1 MKHIHITHITLIL
14 AMLNPVMLMAELPGV
29 TVQVSNFSTTEG
41 TVEVSLFDSAESFL
55 VKPFLQH
62 SGKVAENGTYST
74 RFASLPEGE
83 YAVVV
88 VHDAND
94 NGQLDL
100 GFLDFGGED
109 YAYSNQVRPWF
120 GRPDF
125 DEVKFAV
132 GDTDVVLEIDLGNN

>member
-1 MKHIHITHITLIL
+1 MKHISVAHFALIL
-14 AMLNPVMLMAELPGV
+14 AMFNPLTLMAALPGV
-29 TVQVSNFSTTEG
+29 EVQVKNLSSTDG
-41 TVEVSLFDSAESFL
+41 TVEVSLFHSAESFL
-55 VKPFLQH
+55 TQPYLQQ
-62 SGKVAENGTYST
+62 SGKVAEDGSYTTY
-74 RFASLPEGE
+74 FASLPEGE

-109 YAYSNQVRPWF
+109 YGYSNNVRPWF

-125 DEVKFAV
+125 DEVKFVV
-132 GDTDVVLEIDLGNN
+132 GDTDVTLEIDLGNH

>member
-1 MKHIHITHITLIL
+1 MKHISTAHIVLIL
-14 AMLNPVMLMAELPGV
+14 AMLYPVTLLAELPGV
-29 TVQVSNFSTTEG
+29 VVQVSNFSTTDG

-55 VKPFLQH
+55 VAPYLQQ
-62 SGKVAENGTYST
+62 SGNIDENGSYVTY
-74 RFASLPEGE
+74 FASLPAGE

-109 YAYSNQVRPWF
+109 YGYSNHARPWF

-125 DEVKFAV
+125 DEVKIVV
-132 GDTDVVLEIDLGNN
+132 GDTDVVVEIDLGND

>member
-1 MKHIHITHITLIL
+1 MKHIFASHIVLIL
-14 AMLNPVMLMAELPGV
+14 ALLNPVMVMAELPGV
-29 TVQVSNFSTTEG
+29 AVQVSNFSTTDG
-41 TVEVSLFDSAESFL
+41 TVEVSLFNSAESFL
-55 VKPFLQH
+55 VTPYLQQ
-62 SGKVAENGTYST
+62 SGKIGENGSYST
-74 RFASLPEGE
+74 YFASLPEGE

-109 YAYSNQVRPWF
+109 YGYSNQVRPWF

-125 DEVKFAV
+125 DEVKFVV
-132 GDTDVVLEIDLGNN
+132 GDTDVVIEIDFGND

>member
-1 MKHIHITHITLIL
+1 MKFIPMARAALFL
-14 AMLNPVMLMAELPGV
+14 AMLNPAMLMAELPGLQVHVKHVSPV
-29 TVQVSNFSTTEG
+29 TG

-55 VKPFLQH
+55 VTPYLQQ
-62 SGKVAENGTYST
+62 SGKVSNDGSYTT
-74 RFASLPEGE
+74 RFAALPAGD

-100 GFLDFGGED
+100 GFLNFGGED
-109 YAYSNQVRPWF
+109 YAYSNQIRPWF

-125 DEVKFAV
+125 DEVRFTVA
-132 GDTDVVLEIDLGNN
+132 DSEVVIEIDLD

>member
-1 MKHIHITHITLIL
+1 MKHISVAHIALVL
-14 AMLNPVMLMAELPGV
+14 ALLNPAVLLAAIPGV
-29 TVQVSNFSTTEG
+29 TVEVSNFSTTSG
-41 TVEVSLFDSAESFL
+41 TVEVSLFNSAESFL
-55 VKPFLQH
+55 VEPYLQQ
-62 SGKVAENGTYST
+62 SGQVGENGTFST

-109 YAYSNQVRPWF
+109 YGYSNHDRPWF

-125 DEVKFAV
+125 DEVKFEV
-132 GDTDVVLEIDLGNN
+132 GDTEVLIEIDLGNH

>member
-1 MKHIHITHITLIL
+1 MKYVSMARAAVFL
-14 AMLNPVMLMAELPGV
+14 AMLNPSILMAELPGV
-29 TVQVSNFSTTEG
+29 EVHVTHVSPLSG
-41 TVEVSLFDSAESFL
+41 TVEVSLFNSAESFL
-55 VKPFLQH
+55 VTPYLQQ
-62 SGKVAENGTYST
+62 SGKPGEDGSFST
-74 RFASLPEGE
+74 RFAALPEGD

-109 YAYSNQVRPWF
+109 FAYSNQVRPWF

-125 DEVKFAV
+125 DEVKFSVTASE
-132 GDTDVVLEIDLGNN
+132 VVIEIDLD

>member
-1 MKHIHITHITLIL
+1 MKHFSMTCAAFLL
-14 AMLNPVMLMAELPGV
+14 AMLAPSILMADLPGV
-29 TVQVSNFSTTEG
+29 QVNVIHISPLEG

-55 VKPFLQH
+55 VKPYLQQ
-62 SGKVAENGTYST
+62 SGKGGEDGSFTT
-74 RFASLPEGE
+74 RFVALPAGE

-109 YAYSNQVRPWF
+109 YAYSNQVKPWF

-125 DEVKFAV
+125 DEVKFTVA
-132 GDTDVVLEIDLGNN
+132 DSEVVIEIDLD

>member
-1 MKHIHITHITLIL
+1 MKHNSVALFALIL
-14 AMLNPVMLMAELPGV
+14 AMLNPLTLMAAPPGV
-29 TVQVSNFSTTEG
+29 GVVVKNFASTAG
-41 TVEVSLFDSAESFL
+41 TVEVSLFNSAESFL
-55 VKPFLQH
+55 IHPYLQQ
-62 SGKVAENGTYST
+62 SGKVGEDGNYST
-74 RFASLPEGE
+74 YFASLPEGE

-109 YAYSNQVRPWF
+109 YSYSNNVRPWF

-125 DEVKFAV
+125 DEVKFVV
-132 GDTDVVLEIDLGNN
+132 GETDVVIEIDLGNQ